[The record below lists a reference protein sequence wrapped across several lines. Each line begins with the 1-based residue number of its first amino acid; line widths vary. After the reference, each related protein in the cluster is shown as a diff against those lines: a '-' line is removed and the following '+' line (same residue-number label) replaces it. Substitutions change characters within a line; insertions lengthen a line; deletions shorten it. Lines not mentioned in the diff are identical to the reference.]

1 MHSLHRMMIMNKQ
14 IDLKALLES
23 KMGNIEP
30 EESSKSSI
38 EAVEMNVPRNLM
50 FDAESTEFKPE
61 TKPVTAS
68 GARGLT
74 VEEAKTFDDDVI
86 IGLSQEISY
95 KEAVSMI

>member
-30 EESSKSSI
+30 EEGSKTAI
-38 EAVEMNVPRNLM
+38 ERAEMNIPHNLM

-61 TKPVTAS
+61 TKPVTTT
-68 GARGLT
+68 GAKPLI
-74 VEEAKTFDDDVI
+74 VEQ
-86 IGLSQEISY
+86 S
-95 KEAVSMI
+95 